1 MRFAG
6 FSLKQW
12 VVLLVGG
19 GGLIGLVSVLNVPTK
34 PAITLCA
41 FVIGVPAAI
50 AYVSE
55 GGGVSPARLLR
66 DLWHWRTR
74 PSRLHGG
81 ASGDVTAVLVAAERD
96 DATAAPSK
104 PPRGALG
111 RGPGR

>member
-12 VVLLVGG
+12 VALLAGG

-34 PAITLCA
+34 PAITLCSFA
-41 FVIGVPAAI
+41 IGVPAAI

-55 GGGVSPARLLR
+55 GGRVSPTQLMR
-66 DLWHWRTR
+66 DLWRWRTR

-81 ASGDVTAVLVAAERD
+81 AGSDVASVLVAAELGD
-96 DATAAPSK
+96 TTAAPAK

-111 RGPGR
+111 TGPGR